1 MHVKVRIA
9 IRLALVIALAVMAI
23 ARAAR
28 AETPGPAP
36 AGALTPPRLLT
47 FVEAEYPAAARDA
60 HAGQLISVDLELS
73 IDAAGAVTEVHVTGP
88 AGEGFDE
95 AAQAAARRFV
105 FEPARR
111 GTQPIPA
118 RIRYRY
124 AFQPPPAPPPP
135 PTTGVLEGHVLV
147 RGAERAAAGAAV
159 TLLAPDG
166 ERRTATTAGDGA
178 FTFADL
184 PPGRYRVQVAAP
196 QLGPLTA
203 EEEISAGDLTSVTY
217 RLSAPVPA
225 RSDDGTL
232 EYGATAT
239 VEAPA
244 RETTKRTLQASELLN
259 LAGTRGDPL
268 RGIEYMPGVARS
280 PLANFVII
288 RGASPAD
295 SDVLFE
301 GAPVNRLYHFGGL
314 TSFVQPRLLDRIDLY
329 PGNFSARFG
338 RKMGGIIDVGV
349 RDPRTDG
356 FHGMADVNLLDSS
369 FLFEGPLTKHLSF
382 AVAAKRSYID
392 FFFDHLV
399 PKDQIQVLAAPV
411 YWDYQ
416 ALVTYKPSEDDRF
429 RLMVYGSYDDL
440 KLILAHP
447 DDADPTIRGNISQS
461 SGFHRAQLFWDH
473 KYSPALEHELS
484 VTGGPFQFGQ
494 AVGPGVVLDVP
505 GYDAFLRA
513 EWRLRAHERL
523 RVVAGLDAAATWIL
537 NGNYNG
543 PRITQLDGDP
553 TTFGPLTGQ
562 TDYQLHRDITFMRPG
577 GYVEALW
584 SPTDR
589 WTLVPGARADYIG
602 DIRRWTFD
610 PRLTSRY
617 RLSDTT
623 TVKAGIGLFSQAPD
637 FSETLPMIGNPHLR
651 APRAQ
656 HYSLGLERQV
666 GERLLV
672 TVEGFYK
679 RLSLLTVNSPLPGQN
694 LNNDGVG
701 RIYGG
706 ELSARLRPTER
717 STGFLS
723 YTLSR
728 SERRDHAG
736 DAWRLFNWDQTHILT
751 LSGGYRL
758 GHSWNLSGTFR
769 YVTGN
774 PFTPVV
780 ASVYNANTDT
790 YKAVYGGVNS
800 DRSNAFHRLD
810 VRLEKT
816 WTIRSG
822 SLALYLDVQNAYDRQ
837 SDEGRVYN
845 YNFTRSG
852 TIPGLPIIPSLGLR
866 GEI

>member
-1 MHVKVRIA
+1 MNIKVRIA
-9 IRLALVIALAVMAI
+9 IRLALGVALAVTAI

-28 AETPGPAP
+28 GETPA
-36 AGALTPPRLLT
+36 AASAAALTPPKLVT
-47 FVEAEYPAAARDA
+47 FVDADYPAGARAA
-60 HAGQLISVDLELS
+60 HAGEVVNVDLELT
-73 IDAAGAVTEVHVTGP
+73 IDATGAVTDVRVP
-88 AGEGFDE
+88 SPVGEGFDE

-111 GTQPIPA
+111 GAQPIPA
-118 RIRYRY
+118 RIKYRY
-124 AFQPPPAPPPP
+124 AFEPPPAPPP

-147 RGAERAAAGAAV
+147 RGAERPAAGTAV
-159 TLLAPDG
+159 TLIAADG
-166 ERRTATTAGDGA
+166 QRRTATTGPDGA
-178 FTFADL
+178 FTFAAL
-184 PPGRYRVQVAAP
+184 PPGKYRAQLTAP
-196 QLGPLTA
+196 GLNPLSA

-217 RLSAPVPA
+217 RLAAPAPA
-225 RSDDGTL
+225 AAEGGAL

-244 RETTKRTLQASELLN
+244 RETTKRTLQASELLS

-280 PLANFVII
+280 PMANFVII
-288 RGASPAD
+288 RGSSPAD

-338 RKMGGIIDVGV
+338 RKMGGIIDVGI
-349 RDPRTDG
+349 RDPKSDG
-356 FHGMADVNLLDSS
+356 FHGMADINLIDSS
-369 FLFEGPLTKHLSF
+369 FLVEGPLTKHLSF

-416 ALVTYKPSEDDRF
+416 ALVTYQPSDSDRF
-429 RLMVYGSYDDL
+429 RAMVYGSYDDF

-461 SGFHRAQLFWDH
+461 SSFHRAQLFWDH
-473 KYSPALEHELS
+473 KYSAAVDHEISLTS
-484 VTGGPFQFGQ
+484 GPFKFGQ
-494 AVGPGVVLDVP
+494 AVGPGLVLDVP
-505 GYDAFLRA
+505 GYDGFLRA
-513 EWRLRAHERL
+513 EWRVRAHQWL
-523 RVVAGLDAAATWIL
+523 RVLTGVDVAGTWIV

-562 TDYQLHRDITFMRPG
+562 TDYQLHRDITFIRPG
-577 GYVEALW
+577 GYLEAIW
-584 SPTDR
+584 NPTDR

-602 DIRRWTFD
+602 DIKRWTFD

-617 RLSDTT
+617 RLGDTT
-623 TVKAGIGLFSQAPD
+623 TLKGGVGLFSQAPD
-637 FSETLPMIGNPHLR
+637 FSETLPVIGNPHLR

-656 HYSLGLERQV
+656 HYSLGVEQQV
-666 GERLLV
+666 GERLLL
-672 TVEGFYK
+672 TAEGFYK
-679 RLSLLTVNSPLPGQN
+679 RLSLLTVNSPVPGEN

-706 ELSARLRPTER
+706 ELSARLRPTEQ

-728 SERRDHAG
+728 SERRDHPG
-736 DAWRLFNWDQTHILT
+736 DDWRLFNWDQTHILT
-751 LSGGYRL
+751 VSGGYRL
-758 GHSWNLSGTFR
+758 GHNWNLSGTFR

-790 YKAVYGGVNS
+790 YKPVYGAVNG

-810 VRLEKT
+810 VRIEKT
-816 WTIRSG
+816 WAIRSG
-822 SLALYLDVQNAYDRQ
+822 SLALYLDVQNAYNRQ

-845 YNFTRSG
+845 YNFTQSG

>member
-1 MHVKVRIA
+1 MNIKARIA
-9 IRLALVIALAVMAI
+9 IRLALGVTLAVTAV

-28 AETPGPAP
+28 GETPA
-36 AGALTPPRLLT
+36 ASSAALTPPRLIT
-47 FVEAEYPAAARDA
+47 FVDAAYPADASGAHRRDVVT
-60 HAGQLISVDLELS
+60 VDLELT
-73 IDAAGAVTEVHVTGP
+73 IDATGAVTDARVAAPV
-88 AGEGFDE
+88 GEGFDE
-95 AAQAAARRFV
+95 AALAAARRFV

-111 GTQPIPA
+111 GTEAIAA

-124 AFQPPPAPPPP
+124 AFEPPPDLPPP
-135 PTTGVLEGHVLV
+135 PTTGALEGHVLV
-147 RGAERAAAGAAV
+147 RGDERAAAGTLVTVIAA
-159 TLLAPDG
+159 DG
-166 ERRTATTAGDGA
+166 ESRTATTGQDGA
-178 FTFADL
+178 FAFADL
-184 PPGRYRVQVAAP
+184 PPGQYRVQLAA
-196 QLGPLTA
+196 QDLQPLA
-203 EEEISAGDLTSVTY
+203 AQEEISAGELTSVTY
-217 RLSAPVPA
+217 RLAAQAPAV
-225 RSDDGTL
+225 SEDGAL

-280 PLANFVII
+280 PMANFVII

-301 GAPVNRLYHFGGL
+301 GAPVNRLYHFWGL
-314 TSFVQPRLLDRIDLY
+314 TSFVQPRLLERIDLY

-338 RKMGGIIDVGV
+338 RKMGGIIDVGI
-349 RDPRTDG
+349 RDPKTDG
-356 FHGMADVNLLDSS
+356 FHGMADINLIDSS

-399 PKDQIQVLAAPV
+399 PKDEVQVLAAPV

-416 ALVTYKPSEDDRF
+416 ALVTYKPSDSDRL
-429 RLMVYGSYDDL
+429 RLMVYGSYDDF
-440 KLILAHP
+440 KLLLAHP
-447 DDADPTIRGNISQS
+447 DDADPTIRGKLSQS
-461 SGFHRAQLFWDH
+461 TSFHRAQLFWDH
-473 KYSPALEHELS
+473 KYSPAVEHEVS
-484 VTGGPFQFGQ
+484 VTTGPFKFGQ
-494 AVGPGVVLDVP
+494 AVGPNLVLDVP
-505 GYDAFLRA
+505 GYDGFLRA
-513 EWRLRAHERL
+513 EWRVRAHDRL
-523 RVVAGLDAAATWIL
+523 RVLAGVDVAATWIV

-562 TDYQLHRDITFMRPG
+562 TNYQVHRDITFIRPG
-577 GYVEALW
+577 GYLEAIW
-584 SPTDR
+584 TPTER

-602 DIRRWTFD
+602 DIQRWTFD

-617 RLSDTT
+617 QLSEATT
-623 TVKAGIGLFSQAPD
+623 LKGGVGLFSQAPD
-637 FSETLPMIGNPHLR
+637 FSETLPIIGNPHLR

-656 HYSLGLERQV
+656 HYSLGVEQHV
-666 GERLLV
+666 TDRLLV

-679 RLSLLTVNSPLPGQN
+679 RLSLLTVNSPLPGEN

-706 ELSARLRPTER
+706 ELSARLRPTDQ

-728 SERRDHAG
+728 SQRRDHAG
-736 DAWRLFNWDQTHILT
+736 DDWRLFNWDQTHILT
-751 LSGGYRL
+751 LSGAHTL
-758 GHSWNLSGTFR
+758 GRGWNLSGTFR
-769 YVTGN
+769 YVTG
-774 PFTPVV
+774 TPYTAVV

-790 YKAVYGGVNS
+790 YKAVYGAVNGA
-800 DRSNAFHRLD
+800 RSNAFHRLD
-810 VRLEKT
+810 VRIEKT
-816 WTIRSG
+816 WAIRSG
-822 SLALYLDVQNAYDRQ
+822 SLALYLDVQNAYDHQ
-837 SDEGRVYN
+837 GDEGRVYN
-845 YNFTRSG
+845 YNFTQSG

>member
-1 MHVKVRIA
+1 MNINVRIA
-9 IRLALVIALAVMAI
+9 IRLALGIALAVTAL

-28 AETPGPAP
+28 GESPA
-36 AGALTPPRLLT
+36 AGATAALTPPKLVR
-47 FVEAEYPAAARDA
+47 FVDAEYPAAAGAA
-60 HAGQLISVDLELS
+60 HAGELVNVDLELT
-73 IDAAGAVTEVHVTGP
+73 IDASGAVTDVRVTAP

-111 GTQPIPA
+111 GTQAIPA
-118 RIRYRY
+118 RIKYRY
-124 AFQPPPAPPPP
+124 AFELPPAPPPP

-147 RGAERAAAGAAV
+147 RGAERPAEGTAV
-159 TLLAPDG
+159 TLLGPGG
-166 ERRTATTAGDGA
+166 ERRTVTTGGDGA

-184 PPGRYRVQVAAP
+184 PPGKYRVQLSAAT
-196 QLGPLTA
+196 LNPLA
-203 EEEISAGDLTSVTY
+203 ADEEITAGELTSVTY
-217 RLSAPVPA
+217 RLAPAAPVA
-225 RSDDGTL
+225 SADGAL

-244 RETTKRTLQASELLN
+244 RETTKRTLQAGELLN

-280 PLANFVII
+280 PMADFVII

-314 TSFVQPRLLDRIDLY
+314 TSFVQPRLLDRIELY

-338 RKMGGIIDVGV
+338 RKMGGIIDVGI

-356 FHGMADVNLLDSS
+356 FHGMADINLIDGS

-399 PKDQIQVLAAPV
+399 PKDELQVVAAPV

-416 ALVTYKPSEDDRF
+416 ALVTYKPSDRDRF
-429 RLMVYGSYDDL
+429 RVMVYGSYDDF

-461 SGFHRAQLFWDH
+461 SSFHRAQLFWNH
-473 KYSPALEHELS
+473 QYSPAVDHEIS
-484 VTGGPFQFGQ
+484 VTSGPFKFGQ
-494 AVGPGVVLDVP
+494 AVGPGLVLDVP
-505 GYDAFLRA
+505 GYDGFLRA
-513 EWRLRAHERL
+513 EWRVRAHQRL
-523 RVVAGLDAAATWIL
+523 RVLAGMDVAGTWIL

-562 TDYQLHRDITFMRPG
+562 TNYQLHRDITFIRPG
-577 GYVEALW
+577 GYLEAIW
-584 SPTDR
+584 NPTDR

-602 DIRRWTFD
+602 DIQRWTFD

-617 RLSDTT
+617 QLGDTT
-623 TVKAGIGLFSQAPD
+623 TVKGGVGLFSQAPD
-637 FSETLPMIGNPHLR
+637 FSETLPVIGNPHLR

-656 HYSLGLERQV
+656 HYSLGVEQRL
-666 GERLLV
+666 GDRLLV

-728 SERRDHAG
+728 SERRDHPA
-736 DAWRLFNWDQTHILT
+736 DDWRLFNWDQTHILT

-758 GHSWNLSGTFR
+758 GRGWNLSGAFR

-790 YKAVYGGVNS
+790 YKAVYGAVNS

-810 VRLEKT
+810 VRIEKS
-816 WTIRSG
+816 WAIRSG

-845 YNFTRSG
+845 YDFTRSG